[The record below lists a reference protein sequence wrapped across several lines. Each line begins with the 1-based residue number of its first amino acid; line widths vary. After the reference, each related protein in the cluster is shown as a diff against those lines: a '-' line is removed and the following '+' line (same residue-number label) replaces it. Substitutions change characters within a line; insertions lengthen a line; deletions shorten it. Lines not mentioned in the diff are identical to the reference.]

1 MTTGATPTAATRI
14 TADRVREFS
23 AAVLQA
29 CGVSADDARI
39 VGDALAWADLRA
51 IMPQGIAKLPLLVR
65 RLRSG
70 GADPQ
75 AVVRVVAER
84 GAFVRL
90 DAGRATGHVAGVRAM
105 RTAIAKARTFGLG
118 LAVVGNTDSGSAMG
132 YYASLAAAEGL
143 VGLAINNTYPLMPP
157 HGGTTRVVGNQAFA
171 IAVPRDGAAPLLFD
185 SALSALSHT
194 GIEEM
199 RERGEP
205 LPEGIALDADGRPTT
220 DHTAAIAGLIT
231 PVGGHRGF
239 GLALMWEVL
248 TGVLSGNERF
258 ASRITPIGDVARPQ
272 SVAHCYLAIDPSVV
286 MPLDAFTTRVE
297 ALIDAVHASPPVPA
311 TARVFV
317 PGEQGDAIVERR
329 THEGIEV
336 SAAKIAELEELGR
349 ELGVP
354 W

>member
-1 MTTGATPTAATRI
+1 MSVATRI
-14 TADRVREFS
+14 AAARVRKFS
-23 AAVLQA
+23 VAVLEA
-29 CGVSADDARI
+29 CGLSADDARI
-39 VGDALAWADLRA
+39 VGDALAWADLRG
-51 IMPQGIAKLPLLVR
+51 IMPQGIAKLPLLAR

-70 GADPQ
+70 GARAD
-75 AVVRVVAER
+75 AVVRVASER

-90 DAGRATGHVAGVRAM
+90 DAGGATGHVAGVRAM
-105 RTAIAKARTFGLG
+105 RAAIGKARELGLG

-132 YYASLAAAEGL
+132 YYASLAAAEGFI
-143 VGLAINNTYPLMPP
+143 GLAINDTYPLMPP

-171 IAVPRDGAAPLLFD
+171 IAVPRAGGPPLLFD

-205 LPEGIALDADGRPTT
+205 LPEGIALDAAGRPTT
-220 DHTAAIAGLIT
+220 DHAAAIAGLIK

-248 TGVLSGNERF
+248 TGVLSGNDRF

-272 SVAHCYLAIDPSVV
+272 SVAHCYLAIDPRVA
-286 MPLDAFTTRVE
+286 MPLDVFTARAE
-297 ALIDAVHASPPVPA
+297 QLIDAVHASPPA
-311 TARVFV
+311 EGTSRVFV
-317 PGEQGDAIVERR
+317 PGERGDAVVERR
-329 THEGIEV
+329 AREGIEV
-336 SAAKIAELEELGR
+336 SAAKIAELTSLGR
-349 ELGVP
+349 ELGVA